1 MISVQEL
8 YLSVSDRITK
18 EQSGNFTNA
27 EFNRI
32 LAQAQ
37 EDAMDWFESQDG
49 SSQFVQNALN
59 PFLKRYEVAL
69 ASTVPFPEDYRS
81 KGNARFR
88 LMFMDG
94 GNPVFKWFM
103 ANMLETDEDFDS
115 LYSPIRKPS
124 VANEVYSYS
133 MDSTGIRLYP
143 EGITG
148 IFQMSYIRVPN
159 VATRAVT
166 YNFTDEIEEYDAGS
180 TVDLEW
186 DNVQFNLF
194 HDLICFYMGI
204 DIRESEI
211 IAWLS
216 QRRLKQE
223 DK

>member
-1 MISVQEL
+1 MISVQDL
-8 YLSVSDRITK
+8 YLSVSDRIAK

-37 EDAMDWFESQDG
+37 EDAMDYFESLDG

-59 PFLKRYEVAL
+59 PFLKRYDVAI
-69 ASTVPFPEDYRS
+69 ANTVPFPEDYRS
-81 KGNARFR
+81 KRNARFR
-88 LMFMDG
+88 LMFMEGDA
-94 GNPVFKWFM
+94 PAFKWFP

-124 VANEVYSYS
+124 VTNEVYSYS

-148 IFQMSYIRVPN
+148 LFQMSYIRTPN
-159 VATRAVT
+159 AATRAVT
-166 YNFTDEIEEYDAGS
+166 FDFVNEIEVYDAGG

-216 QRRLKQE
+216 QRKLKE
-223 DK
+223 DR